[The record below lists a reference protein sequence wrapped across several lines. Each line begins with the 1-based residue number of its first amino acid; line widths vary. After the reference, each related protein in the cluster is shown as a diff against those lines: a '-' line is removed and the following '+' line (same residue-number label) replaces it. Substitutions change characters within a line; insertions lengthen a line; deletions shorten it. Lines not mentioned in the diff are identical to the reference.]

1 MQEIMRSIPEG
12 GNKMSILIKNGW
24 LVLNNQTGEIIKD
37 GYIYIE
43 NDIIS
48 EIGQGKDRS
57 TELEN
62 MGGEVIDAKGKIVLP
77 GLVNAHT
84 HLFQTYMRGLAD
96 DKPLFNWLKE
106 EVWPFAILMEEKDF
120 YLAALIGCIE
130 NLKTGA
136 TSVIDQHYIHTY
148 KTTSEKV
155 FQAMEE
161 SGIRGNLCRV
171 YADRVYEERLS
182 EKPEVILYELE
193 KTYNE
198 WHGKQNGRLTM
209 SIGPINPWGVTP
221 DTMIKTKEFARSRGL
236 KYQVHTAETV
246 GVVQTSID
254 NYGLRNVDFFESLG
268 ILDENTQ
275 LAHSVWLNP
284 IEAEI
289 VKKRGSMVVHCPV
302 ANMYLASGV
311 APVPAYRKAGI
322 PVALA
327 TDGPGSNN
335 AQDMLSILKYT
346 ALLHKVNTLNAQIL
360 YPEDVLQMATLGGA
374 KAMGMNNIGILQE
387 GMKADIILVDWQKPH
402 IAPVHKPVSA
412 IVYNANGNDVDT
424 VIVDG
429 KVVVRNKRSTLI
441 DEIALIEEC
450 QERVEFLKKKK
461 LG

>member
-1 MQEIMRSIPEG
+1 VIKILGG
-12 GNKMSILIKNGW
+12 GNKVSILIKNGW
-24 LVLNNQTGEIIKD
+24 LVLNNEAREIIND

-43 NDIIS
+43 NDVIS
-48 EIGQGKDRS
+48 EIGQEESRS
-57 TELEN
+57 IELEN
-62 MGGEVIDAKGKIVLP
+62 IADETIDAKGKIVLP
-77 GLVNAHT
+77 GLVNGHT

-106 EVWPFAILMEEKDF
+106 EVWPYAILMDEEDF

-148 KTTSEKV
+148 KTTSDKV
-155 FQAMEE
+155 FKAMEV

-171 YADRVYEERLS
+171 YADRGYEEKLS
-182 EKPEVILYELE
+182 EKPEVILNELE
-193 KTYNE
+193 TTYSK

-209 SIGPINPWGVTP
+209 SLGPINPWGVSP
-221 DTMIKTKEFARSRGL
+221 ETMIRTKEFAKDKGL
-236 KYQVHTAETV
+236 KYQIHTAETAD
-246 GVVQTSID
+246 VVQTSLD

-275 LAHSVWLNP
+275 LAHCVWLNSL
-284 IEAEI
+284 ETEI
-289 VKKRGSMVVHCPV
+289 VRKRGSMIIHCPV

-311 APVPAYRKAGI
+311 APVPAFRKAGI

-335 AQDMLSILKYT
+335 SQDMLGTLKYT
-346 ALLHKVNTLNAQIL
+346 ALLQKVNTLNAQIL
-360 YPEDVLQMATLGGA
+360 YPEDVLEMATLGGA
-374 KAMGMNNIGILQE
+374 KAMGMEDIGSLKK

-429 KVVVRNKRSTLI
+429 KIVVKNKKSTLV
-441 DEIALIEEC
+441 DETALIEEC
-450 QERVEFLKKKK
+450 QDRVNFLNKKK

>member
-1 MQEIMRSIPEG
+1 
-12 GNKMSILIKNGW
+12 MSILIKNGW
-24 LVLNNQTGEIIKD
+24 LILNNEKREIIND
-37 GYIYIE
+37 GFIYIE
-43 NDIIS
+43 NDSIS
-48 EIGQGKDRS
+48 EIGHENARS
-57 TELEN
+57 TELEHIAD
-62 MGGEVIDAKGKIVLP
+62 ETIDAKGKIVMP

-106 EVWPFAILMEEKDF
+106 EVWPYAILMEEEDF

-148 KTTSEKV
+148 KTTSDKV
-155 FQAMEE
+155 FKAMEV

-171 YADRVYEERLS
+171 YADRGYEEKLS
-182 EKPEVILYELE
+182 EKPEVILNELE
-193 KTYNE
+193 RTYNE

-209 SIGPINPWGVTP
+209 SLGPINPWGVSPET
-221 DTMIKTKEFARSRGL
+221 IIRTKEFAKAKGL
-236 KYQVHTAETV
+236 KYQIHTAETAD
-246 GVVQTSID
+246 VVQTSID

-275 LAHSVWLNP
+275 LAHAVWLNP
-284 IEAEI
+284 LEIET
-289 VKKRGSMVVHCPV
+289 VRKRGAMVIHCPV

-311 APVPAYRKAGI
+311 APIPAFRKAGI

-335 AQDMLSILKYT
+335 SEDMLATLKYT
-346 ALLHKVNTLNAQIL
+346 ALLQKINTLNAQIL
-360 YPEDVLQMATLGGA
+360 YPEDVLEMATLGGA
-374 KAMGMNNIGILQE
+374 KAMGMSNIGSIKK

-429 KVVVRNKRSTLI
+429 KIVVRNKKSTLV

-450 QERVEFLKKKK
+450 QERINYLNKKK
-461 LG
+461 LYNS

>member
-1 MQEIMRSIPEG
+1 
-12 GNKMSILIKNGW
+12 MSVLIKNGW
-24 LVLNNQTGEIIKD
+24 LVLNNEKREIIRR
-37 GYIYIE
+37 GYIYID
-43 NDIIS
+43 NDEIS
-48 EIGQGKDRS
+48 EIGQEDS
-57 TELEN
+57 ISSILEN
-62 MGGEVIDAKGKIVLP
+62 KADEIIDANGKIVLP

-106 EVWPFAILMEEKDF
+106 EVWPFAILMEEDDF
-120 YLAALIGCIE
+120 YLAALIGCLE
-130 NLKTGA
+130 NLKSGA

-148 KTTSEKV
+148 KTTSTKV
-155 FQAMEE
+155 FKAMEA

-171 YADRVYEERLS
+171 YADRGYEEKLS
-182 EKPEVILYELE
+182 EEPEVILNELE
-193 KTYNE
+193 RTYTE

-209 SIGPINPWGVTP
+209 SLGPINPWGVTP
-221 DTMIKTKEFARSRGL
+221 ETIIKTKDFAKSKGL
-236 KYQVHTAETV
+236 KYQIHTAETA

-284 IEAEI
+284 LEIEI

-311 APVPAYRKAGI
+311 APVPQFRSAGI

-335 AQDMLSILKYT
+335 SQDMLGTLKYT
-346 ALLHKVNTLNAQIL
+346 ALLQKINTLNAQIL
-360 YPEDVLQMATLGGA
+360 YPEDVLEMATLGGA
-374 KAMGMNNIGILQE
+374 KAMGMKNIGYLE
-387 GMKADIILVDWQKPH
+387 KGMKADIILVDWKKPH
-402 IAPVHKPVSA
+402 IAPVHKPVSS

-424 VIVDG
+424 VLVDG
-429 KVVVRNKRSTLI
+429 KIVVKDKKSTLV

-450 QERVEFLKKKK
+450 QDRVEYLKKKK
-461 LG
+461 L

>member
-1 MQEIMRSIPEG
+1 
-12 GNKMSILIKNGW
+12 MSVLIKNGW
-24 LVLNNQTGEIIKD
+24 LVLNDEMREIIKD
-37 GYIYIE
+37 GYIYVE
-43 NDIIS
+43 NDLIS
-48 EIGQGKDRS
+48 EVGDEKDRCI
-57 TELEN
+57 ELESVAE
-62 MGGEVIDAKGKIVLP
+62 EVIDAKGKIVLP

-106 EVWPFAILMEEKDF
+106 EVWPFSILMEEEDF
-120 YLAALIGCIE
+120 YLAALIGCLE

-155 FQAMEE
+155 FKAMET

-171 YADRVYEERLS
+171 YADRGYEEKLS
-182 EKPEVILYELE
+182 EKPEVILRELE
-193 KTYNE
+193 KSHNE
-198 WHGKQNGRLTM
+198 WHGKHNGRLTM
-209 SIGPINPWGVTP
+209 SLGPINPWGVTP
-221 DTMIKTKEFARSRGL
+221 ETMIKTKEFARAKNL
-236 KYQVHTAETV
+236 KYQIHTAETT

-275 LAHSVWLNP
+275 LAHSVWLNALE
-284 IEAEI
+284 IET
-289 VKKRGSMVVHCPV
+289 VRKRGAMVVHCPV

-311 APVPAYRKAGI
+311 APISAFRKAGI

-335 AQDMLSILKYT
+335 AQDMLGTLKYT
-346 ALLHKVNTLNAQIL
+346 ALLHKVSSLNAQIL
-360 YPEDVLQMATLGGA
+360 YPEDVLEMATLGGA
-374 KAMGMNNIGILQE
+374 KAMGMENIGILQK

-424 VIVDG
+424 VMVDG
-429 KVVVRNKRSTLI
+429 RIVVKEKKSTLV
-441 DEIALIEEC
+441 DEIALVEEC